1 MAHLDAELGVK
12 IAQRLI
18 HEKQPRFRY
27 KRASY
32 GDPLLL
38 APTQ

>member
-1 MAHLDAELGVK
+1 MSHLDAELGVK

-18 HEKQPRFRY
+18 HEKQPGFRH
-27 KRASY
+27 KRAGY

-38 APTQ
+38 AATQ